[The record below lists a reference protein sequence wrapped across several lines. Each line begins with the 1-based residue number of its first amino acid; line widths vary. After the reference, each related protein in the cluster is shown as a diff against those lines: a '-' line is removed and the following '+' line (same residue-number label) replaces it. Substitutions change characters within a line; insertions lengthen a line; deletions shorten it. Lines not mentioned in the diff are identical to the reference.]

1 MSTILGKRKRSPFQS
16 ILDNLGS
23 ATPNRLYPVKSI
35 QKTNSPPL
43 KRLNQ
48 TIRLSPTRT
57 VKKSPPTGTLGKRK
71 RSAAVKLSK
80 SKTPPPPKRLNQT
93 IRLSPT
99 RTVKKIT
106 PVGTLGK
113 RKRLA
118 VKLRK
123 SKTPTPKRL
132 DVGNTGDIT
141 VVTDKY
147 AKFVMSKQLVT
158 AFRDVSY
165 ESSRKMIEYAGK
177 IDILKKSNS
186 KVKIMTPTKMTSYLR
201 GAVQP
206 SPSLLST
213 LITYHSHPS
222 PRKLTNNVNE
232 FKNYHSLP
240 SNSDI
245 IAYYANYPQM
255 QANII
260 LDTNGYYVID
270 LVEGENHNLE
280 RIIKVLGLY
289 VEKRLAPYYREID
302 GYQYFEASNAT
313 WKNIV
318 NNSLNKILRRNGVS
332 IKYYN
337 WNERGIITLTIYK

>member
-1 MSTILGKRKRSPFQS
+1 MTTILGKRKRSPFQS

-23 ATPNRLYPVKSI
+23 ATIIGRRPNRTIRFSPLKSI
-35 QKTNSPPL
+35 S
-43 KRLNQ
+43 
-48 TIRLSPTRT
+48 TI
-57 VKKSPPTGTLGKRK
+57 TLGKRK
-71 RSAAVKLSK
+71 RSADKLGT

-99 RTVKKIT
+99 KTVKKIT

-113 RKRLA
+113 RKRSA

-206 SPSLLST
+206 SPGLLST

-222 PRKLTNNVNE
+222 PRQLKNNVNE

-289 VEKRLAPYYREID
+289 VEKRLARYYKEID
-302 GYQYFEASNAT
+302 GYQYFEASNAK
-313 WKNIV
+313 WKDIV
-318 NNSLNKILRRNGVS
+318 NNRLNKILRRNGVS
-332 IKYYN
+332 ITYYN
-337 WNERGIITLTIYK
+337 WTERGIITLTITK

>member
-1 MSTILGKRKRSPFQS
+1 MTTILGKRKRSPFQS

-23 ATPNRLYPVKSI
+23 ATIIGRRPNRTIRFSPLKSI
-35 QKTNSPPL
+35 S
-43 KRLNQ
+43 
-48 TIRLSPTRT
+48 TI
-57 VKKSPPTGTLGKRK
+57 TLGKRK
-71 RSAAVKLSK
+71 RSADKLGT

-99 RTVKKIT
+99 KTVKKIT

-113 RKRLA
+113 RKRSA

-222 PRKLTNNVNE
+222 PRQLKNNVNE

-289 VEKRLAPYYREID
+289 VEKRLARYYKEID
-302 GYQYFEASNAT
+302 GYQYFEASNAK
-313 WKNIV
+313 WKDIV
-318 NNSLNKILRRNGVS
+318 NNRLNKILRRNGVS
-332 IKYYN
+332 ITYYN
-337 WNERGIITLTIYK
+337 WTERGIITLTITK